1 MTVIR
6 DDALVGRTLDGRYL
20 VGERIARGGMASVFH
35 GHDERLDRPVAIKV
49 MHAGLGDDEQF
60 SQRFER
66 EAKAAAKLNHR
77 GVVAVFDQGRDGD
90 VTYLVME
97 YVPGRT
103 LRDVMRDE
111 TPMTPLR
118 ALGLLADVLVA
129 LSAAHRAHLVHRDVK
144 PENVL
149 ITPDGEV
156 KVADFGLARAVS
168 AATTATGG
176 TLIGT
181 VSYLAPEIVVNE
193 GADARSD
200 VYACGAMLY
209 EMLTGFKPHTGD
221 SPIQVA
227 YKHVHEDVAPP
238 SRVVEGLPPYV
249 DALVARATVRDRS
262 QRSQDAGVLLRQV
275 RLVQRA
281 LTDGLDDD
289 PDLTADLM
297 PRPVTRAPGDDD
309 DEITTAVEGAA
320 AAAGVAASGSASGPD
335 EPTQAVGATGAEEV
349 DPDAAT
355 VMVGRG
361 GPPAE
366 AAEHTMRWSSQAW
379 DDADDASPR
388 GLHPAMSPED
398 YRTSKEAGRSS
409 RRGRVLLVLAI
420 VLTVLVAGF
429 GYWLGV
435 GRYTDAPQLE
445 GQSETQAQEA
455 AESAGFE
462 FEVTRRAFSETAP
475 LGTVMST
482 DPAAGDRVLPGS
494 TIRAVV
500 SKGKE
505 RYAIPN
511 VQGQTVDEAKEVFAE
526 LTLQVGDLSEE
537 YDEKIPEGRIIRAV
551 DRKVGEQVKRGTV
564 IDLVVSRGR
573 EPIEV
578 QDYTGETATDAQ
590 AALEDAGF
598 EVALDEEFSDDVAE
612 GRVISQS
619 PDSGTKFRDDTIT
632 LVVSK
637 GPENVEVPD
646 VGGRPRVEAIKTLED
661 AGFEVD
667 VRNRIPGAD
676 AVVFQSPGGG
686 GEAKVGSTVV
696 IYV

>member
-6 DDALVGRTLDGRYL
+6 DDALVGRVLDGRYR

-49 MHAGLGDDEQF
+49 MHAGLGDDDEF

-66 EAKAAAKLNHR
+66 EARAAAKLNHR

-97 YVPGRT
+97 YVPGST
-103 LRDVMRDE
+103 LRDVMRAE
-111 TPMTPLR
+111 TPMPPLR
-118 ALGLLADVLVA
+118 ALHLLADVLTA

-200 VYACGAMLY
+200 VYACGALLY
-209 EMLTGFKPHTGD
+209 EMLTGTKPHTGD

-227 YKHVHEDVAPP
+227 YKHVHEDIAAPSAVRP
-238 SRVVEGLPPYV
+238 DLPPYV

-275 RLVQRA
+275 RLVERA
-281 LTDGLDDD
+281 LAEGLDDD
-289 PDLTADLM
+289 PDLTADLR
-297 PRPVTRAPGDDD
+297 PRPMAA
-309 DEITTAVEGAA
+309 DE
-320 AAAGVAASGSASGPD
+320 
-335 EPTQAVGATGAEEV
+335 EPTRPVDLEHEAPDGELTG
-349 DPDAAT
+349 PMT
-355 VMVGRG
+355 
-361 GPPAE
+361 PAE
-366 AAEHTMRWSSQAW
+366 ASDLDDGGETVLVDRETGEVVARAEPTMRWSSETWTDSRTAT
-379 DDADDASPR
+379 AAAAP
-388 GLHPAMSPED
+388 GLHPAMTAED
-398 YRTSKEAGRSS
+398 YQQSRDQDRSS
-409 RRGRVLLVLAI
+409 RRGRVLLVAAVVAALLLA
-420 VLTVLVAGF
+420 AF

-435 GRYTDAPQLE
+435 GRYADTPQLV
-445 GQSETQAQEA
+445 GQAEAQAAEEAEA
-455 AESAGFE
+455 AGFTLD
-462 FEVTRRAFSETAP
+462 VTRRAFSETAP
-475 LGTVMST
+475 LGTVLST
-482 DPAAGDRVLPGS
+482 DPAAGDRLLPGD
-494 TIRAVV
+494 TIHAVV

-511 VQGQTVDEAKEVFAE
+511 VQGQTVDQARVAFEE
-526 LTLQVGDLSEE
+526 LTLQVGDVTEAYS
-537 YDEKIPEGRIIRAV
+537 EKIPEGRIVRAV
-551 DRKVGEQVKRGTV
+551 DQKVGQQVKRGTV

-573 EPIEV
+573 QPIDV
-578 QDYTGETATDAQ
+578 VDQTGKSQADAVK
-590 AALEDAGF
+590 ALEDASF
-598 EVALDEEFSDDVAE
+598 DVNVTQRFSDDVDK
-612 GRVISQS
+612 GVVISQS
-619 PDSGTKFRDDTIT
+619 PSDGTRFKGDTIT
-632 LVVSK
+632 IVVSR
-637 GPENVEVPD
+637 GPENVDVPD
-646 VGGRPRVEAIKTLED
+646 VMGRPRTEAVAALEK
-661 AGFEVD
+661 AGFKVD
-667 VRNRIPGAD
+667 VKNRIPGAD
-676 AVVFQSPGGG
+676 RVVFQEPGS
-686 GEAKVGSTVV
+686 GEAKVGSTVT

>member
-6 DDALVGRTLDGRYL
+6 DDALVGRVLDGRYR
-20 VGERIARGGMASVFH
+20 VGARIARGGMASVFH

-49 MHAGLGDDEQF
+49 MHAGLGDDEEF

-103 LRDVMRDE
+103 LRDVMREE
-111 TPMTPLR
+111 TPMPPLR
-118 ALGLLADVLVA
+118 ALHLLAEVLTA

-149 ITPDGEV
+149 ITPDGEI

-200 VYACGAMLY
+200 VYACGALLF
-209 EMLTGFKPHTGD
+209 EMLTGTKPHTGD

-227 YKHVHEDVAPP
+227 YKHVHEDVAAP
-238 SRVVEGLPPYV
+238 SSLAPELPPYV

-275 RLVQRA
+275 RLVERA
-281 LTDGLDDD
+281 LAEGLDDD
-289 PDLTADLM
+289 PDLTADLR
-297 PRPVTRAPGDDD
+297 PRPTAPD
-309 DEITTAVEGAA
+309 
-320 AAAGVAASGSASGPD
+320 D
-335 EPTQAVGATGAEEV
+335 EPTRPVVLEHESPDGELSGPLPADGADDVDDDGATVLVDRDTGEVVARAE
-349 DPDAAT
+349 P
-355 VMVGRG
+355 
-361 GPPAE
+361 
-366 AAEHTMRWSSQAW
+366 TMRWSSDAW
-379 DDADDASPR
+379 AGAPAAVAHPP
-388 GLHPAMSPED
+388 GLHPQVSAED
-398 YRTSKEAGRSS
+398 YRRSREHERSS
-409 RRGRVLLVLAI
+409 RRGRVLLVAAVVAALVLAG
-420 VLTVLVAGF
+420 V

-435 GRYTDAPQLE
+435 GRYADVPQLV
-445 GQSETQAQEA
+445 GQAEAQAAQEA
-455 AESAGFE
+455 EAAGFA
-462 FEVTRRAFSETAP
+462 FDVTRRAFSETAP
-475 LGTVMST
+475 LGTVLST
-482 DPAAGDRVLPGS
+482 DPAAGDRLLPGD
-494 TIRAVV
+494 TIHAVV

-511 VQGQTVDEAKEVFAE
+511 VQGRTVEQARAVFEE
-526 LTLQVGDLSEE
+526 LTLQVGDVTEAYS
-537 YDEKIPEGRIIRAV
+537 EKIPEGRIVRAV
-551 DRKVGEQVKRGTV
+551 DYKAGQQVKRGTV

-573 EPIEV
+573 QPIEV
-578 QDYTGETATDAQ
+578 VDQTGKPQ
-590 AALEDAGF
+590 AEAVEALESASF
-598 EVALDEEFSDDVAE
+598 RVEVTQQFSDDVAK
-612 GRVISQS
+612 GVVISQS
-619 PDSGTKFRDDTIT
+619 PADGTRFKGDTIT
-632 LVVSK
+632 LVVSR
-637 GPENVEVPD
+637 GPENVDVPD
-646 VGGRPRVEAIKTLED
+646 VTGRPRAEAVQVLED

-667 VRNRIPGAD
+667 VQNRIPGTD
-676 AVVFQSPGGG
+676 VVVLQRPGSGQ
-686 GEAKVGSTVV
+686 ARVGSTVV
-696 IYV
+696 IFV